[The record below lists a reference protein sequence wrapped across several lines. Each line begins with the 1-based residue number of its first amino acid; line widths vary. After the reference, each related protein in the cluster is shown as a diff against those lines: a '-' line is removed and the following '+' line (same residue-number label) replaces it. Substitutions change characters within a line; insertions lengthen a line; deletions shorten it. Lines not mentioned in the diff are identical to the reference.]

1 MITMGLTWPMS
12 VLLLSEP
19 CCMMVFIL
27 FFASLLL
34 LLIVGFNVA
43 TILTTEAAILDQV
56 NDDRSVS
63 MKRGNLQSNV

>member
-1 MITMGLTWPMS
+1 
-12 VLLLSEP
+12 
-19 CCMMVFIL
+19 MMVFIL

-63 MKRGNLQSNV
+63 MKRGNLQSNVWLRNEFLPCDAATLARS